1 MPAAAVR
8 RAGVN
13 DSDGARFR
21 ALRRELGGGLKSSRE
36 AAGFSQ
42 AQLARRTGY
51 ARSTVST
58 VESGGQNVPRV
69 FWERCDAVLGTG
81 LRLATAYDQLA
92 WRLAAI
98 RRDTAASTGPA
109 VTARQQIRGLTGTA
123 AEAAAAYRALGWDA
137 ELAGAQV
144 ELACGTGVDAL
155 EVPRAAGVVAVRWWL
170 HTGGLPD
177 PVRCLPGLPA
187 PADAMAVIATPG
199 RFFFLVQPG
208 ACPWADSDLAPVPG
222 PAATHGAGDEPA
234 VRWHARG
241 SKIVAPPSPGPDGHY
256 VTWAHPPPSPVRL
269 ADPIV
274 LLDLLAR
281 AVAIAGHQH
290 RLLTMPGGVRVTPAP
305 ANPSAHGTR

>member
-1 MPAAAVR
+1 MPGAAVR

-13 DSDGARFR
+13 DSDAAAVH
-21 ALRRELGGGLKSSRE
+21 ALRRELGGGLRSSRV

-69 FWERCDAVLGTG
+69 FWERCDEVLGTG
-81 LRLATAYDQLA
+81 LRLATAYDQMA

-98 RRDTAASTGPA
+98 RRDTAASKEAA
-109 VTARQQIRGLTGTA
+109 VTARQQAGGLSGTA

-137 ELAGAQV
+137 ELAGARV
-144 ELACGTGVDAL
+144 ELACGTGVEAL

-187 PADAMAVIATPG
+187 PADAMAVIASAG
-199 RFFFLVQPG
+199 CFFFLVQPG
-208 ACPWADSDLAPVPG
+208 ACPWADIDLAPAPCVVAARG
-222 PAATHGAGDEPA
+222 PGDEPA
-234 VRWHARG
+234 VRWHTRG
-241 SKIVAPPSPGPDGHY
+241 SKIMAPPSPGPDGHE
-256 VTWAHPPPSPVRL
+256 VTWAHPPPSPMQL

-305 ANPSAHGTR
+305 ADPSAHGIG